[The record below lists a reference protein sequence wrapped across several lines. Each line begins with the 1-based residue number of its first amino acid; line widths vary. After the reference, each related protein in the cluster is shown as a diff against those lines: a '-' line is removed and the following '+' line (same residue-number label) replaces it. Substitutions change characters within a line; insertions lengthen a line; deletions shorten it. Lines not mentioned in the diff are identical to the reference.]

1 MHDEPREDKR
11 ARLRQF
17 AGRVDSYVV
26 QQWVRQRRDS
36 LATARALGLEPA
48 TIGVVVDGH
57 MSYDD
62 RGER

>member
-1 MHDEPREDKR
+1 MQDESREAK
-11 ARLRQF
+11 RLRLKAF

-26 QQWVRQRRDS
+26 LQWVRKRRDS

-57 MSYDD
+57 MSYD
-62 RGER
+62 GVER